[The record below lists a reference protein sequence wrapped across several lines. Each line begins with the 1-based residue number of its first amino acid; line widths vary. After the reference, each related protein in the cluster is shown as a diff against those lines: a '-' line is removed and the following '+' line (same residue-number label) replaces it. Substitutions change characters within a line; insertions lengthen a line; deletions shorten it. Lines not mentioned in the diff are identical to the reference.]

1 MTDILSNLS
10 KEELANIIKVFDIQ
24 IAIVIVLLS
33 FLTKSLF
40 AKFVLTVANKFQ
52 KSKEKK
58 VAKESKMFKPLEV
71 MYVFIGIF
79 LAIKIL
85 PVGAQLQYVMRKILK
100 IAIIIFITK
109 FITSVVLVKD
119 SKLMKNLWKK
129 DNNEAVIS
137 FISKILGVVVW
148 LISIFII
155 FTELGYDLSG
165 LITGLGLGTA
175 IISLAAQDTVKSLLS
190 GVSILTDK
198 PFIIGDWISVGTYAG
213 TVKNISF
220 RSTRIQCADNSI
232 VTIPNSVIT
241 AEYVINWSKLTS
253 RRFDCTLNLK
263 LEETSEKIKKITRE
277 IKMVLSNKDYIDEET
292 VYVIFNRISA
302 YSSDIKIFLYVKET
316 DYFKYLKY
324 QEDIYCSLLNILE
337 KENIEL
343 AYPTE
348 TVHVRT
354 VNDMK
359 NSDLIQNTE
368 KVDINTIINNKVS
381 E

>member
-1 MTDILSNLS
+1 MADFISNLS
-10 KEELANIIKVFDIQ
+10 REELANLVRVFDIQ
-24 IAIVIVLLS
+24 IAIVLVLLAY
-33 FLTKSLF
+33 LTKSLF
-40 AKFVLTVANKFQ
+40 AKFVLNIAFRFQ
-52 KSKEKK
+52 KTKEKHK
-58 VAKESKMFKPLEV
+58 AQDSKMFNALES
-71 MYVFIGIF
+71 MYVFIAIF

-85 PVGAQLQYVMRKILK
+85 PIGAKIQYVMGVLLK

-109 FITSVVLVKD
+109 FITSVILVKD
-119 SKLMKNLWKK
+119 SKMMRKLFARN
-129 DNNEAVIS
+129 NNEAVTI
-137 FISKILGVVVW
+137 FVCKLLGIVAWIV
-148 LISIFII
+148 SIFII
-155 FTELGYDLSG
+155 FSELGYDLSG

-198 PFIIGDWISVGTYAG
+198 PFVIGDWISVGTYAG
-213 TVKNISF
+213 TVKYISF

-241 AEYVINWSKLTS
+241 AEYVINWSKLKS

-277 IKMVLSNKDYIDEET
+277 IKMVLSNKEYIDENS
-292 VYVIFNRISA
+292 VYVVFNKISS
-302 YSSDIKIFLYVKET
+302 YSSDVKIFLYVKET

-348 TVHVRT
+348 TVHIRNVLGSENEKILKST
-354 VNDMK
+354 INENNQNND
-359 NSDLIQNTE
+359 
-368 KVDINTIINNKVS
+368 
-381 E
+381 

>member
-1 MTDILSNLS
+1 MADFISNLSREELSNLVR
-10 KEELANIIKVFDIQ
+10 VFDIQ
-24 IAIVIVLLS
+24 IAIVLVLLAY
-33 FLTKSLF
+33 LTKSLF
-40 AKFVLTVANKFQ
+40 AKFVLNIAFKFQ
-52 KSKEKK
+52 KKKEKHK
-58 VAKESKMFKPLEV
+58 AQDSKMFNALES
-71 MYVFIGIF
+71 MYVFIAVF

-85 PVGAQLQYVMRKILK
+85 PVGAKIQYVMGVLLK

-109 FITSVVLVKD
+109 FITSVILVKD
-119 SKLMKNLWKK
+119 SKMMRKLFAKN
-129 DNNEAVIS
+129 NNEAVII
-137 FISKILGVVVW
+137 FVCKLLGIVAWIV
-148 LISIFII
+148 SIFII
-155 FTELGYDLSG
+155 FAELGYDLSG

-198 PFIIGDWISVGTYAG
+198 PFVIGDWISVGTYAG
-213 TVKNISF
+213 TVKYISF

-277 IKMVLSNKDYIDEET
+277 IKMVLSNKEYIDENS
-292 VYVIFNRISA
+292 VYVVFNKISS

-348 TVHVRT
+348 TVHVRNVLESENEKLLKST
-354 VNDMK
+354 
-359 NSDLIQNTE
+359 INTE
-368 KVDINTIINNKVS
+368 NNQNND
-381 E
+381 

>member
-1 MTDILSNLS
+1 MADFLSNLS
-10 KEELANIIKVFDIQ
+10 REELANIVRVFDIQ
-24 IAIVIVLLS
+24 IAVVLVLVAY
-33 FLTKSLF
+33 LTKSLF
-40 AKFVLTVANKFQ
+40 AKFVLNVAFKFQ
-52 KSKEKK
+52 KKREKQK
-58 VAKESKMFKPLEV
+58 AQDSNMFKALEC
-71 MYVFIGIF
+71 MYVFIAVF
-79 LAIKIL
+79 LAIKIV
-85 PVGAQLQYVMRKILK
+85 PVGAKIQYIMGVLLK

-109 FITSVVLVKD
+109 FITSVILVKD
-119 SKLMKNLWKK
+119 SKMMRKLFAKN
-129 DNNEAVIS
+129 NNEAVII
-137 FISKILGVVVW
+137 FVCKLLGIVAWIV
-148 LISIFII
+148 SIFII
-155 FTELGYDLSG
+155 FAELGYDLSG

-198 PFIIGDWISVGTYAG
+198 PFVIGDWISVGTYAG
-213 TVKNISF
+213 TVKYISF

-277 IKMVLSNKDYIDEET
+277 IKMVLSNKEYIDKST
-292 VYVIFNRISA
+292 IYVVFSKISS
-302 YSSDIKIFLYVKET
+302 YSSDVKIFLYVKET

-348 TVHVRT
+348 TVHVRN
-354 VNDMK
+354 VLGSEN
-359 NSDLIQNTE
+359 E
-368 KVDINTIINNKVS
+368 KILRSSTNIENN
-381 E
+381 ENNN

>member
-1 MTDILSNLS
+1 MADFLSNLTR
-10 KEELANIIKVFDIQ
+10 EELASIVKVFDIQ
-24 IAIVIVLLS
+24 IAIVLVLFS
-33 FLTKSLF
+33 YLTKSLI
-40 AKFVLTVANKFQ
+40 AKFILNIAFKFQ
-52 KSKEKK
+52 KKK
-58 VAKESKMFKPLEV
+58 DKKRAQDSKMFGTIEV
-71 MYVFIGIF
+71 MYVFLAIF

-85 PVGAQLQYVMRKILK
+85 PVGAQLQYVMGKLLK

-109 FITSVVLVKD
+109 FITNVILVKN
-119 SKLMKNLWKK
+119 SKMMRKLFAKNK
-129 DNNEAVIS
+129 NEAVIT
-137 FISKILGVVVW
+137 FVCKLLAILAWIITV
-148 LISIFII
+148 FII
-155 FTELGYDLSG
+155 FAELGYDLSG

-198 PFIIGDWISVGTYAG
+198 PFVIGNWISVGTYAG
-213 TVKNISF
+213 TVTNISF
-220 RSTRIQCADNSI
+220 RSTRIKCADNSI
-232 VTIPNSVIT
+232 VTIPNSVVT
-241 AEYVINWSKLTS
+241 AEYVINWSELTS

-277 IKMVLSNKDYIDEET
+277 IKMVLTNKEYIDEES
-292 VYVIFNRISA
+292 VYVVFNKISS

-348 TVHVRT
+348 TVHVRNVVDSNNEDILKINKENN
-354 VNDMK
+354 VN
-359 NSDLIQNTE
+359 NQ
-368 KVDINTIINNKVS
+368 
-381 E
+381 

>member
-1 MTDILSNLS
+1 MADFLSNLS
-10 KEELANIIKVFDIQ
+10 KEELANIVRVFDIQ
-24 IAIVIVLLS
+24 IAIVLVLIAY
-33 FLTKSLF
+33 LTKSLF
-40 AKFVLTVANKFQ
+40 AKFILNIAFKFQ
-52 KSKEKK
+52 KQKQKHK
-58 VAKESKMFKPLEV
+58 AQDSKMFNALEI
-71 MYVFIGIF
+71 MYVFLAIF

-85 PVGAQLQYVMRKILK
+85 PVGVKLQYIMGILLK

-109 FITSVVLVKD
+109 FITSVILVKD
-119 SKLMKNLWKK
+119 SRMIRKLFAKT
-129 DNNEAVIS
+129 NNEAVII
-137 FISKILGVVVW
+137 FVCKLLAIVVW
-148 LISIFII
+148 IVSIFII
-155 FTELGYDLSG
+155 FAELGYDLSG

-198 PFIIGDWISVGTYAG
+198 PFVIGDWISVGSYAG
-213 TVKNISF
+213 TVINISF

-277 IKMVLSNKDYIDEET
+277 VKMVLCNKEYIDET
-292 VYVIFNRISA
+292 SVHVVFNKISS
-302 YSSDIKIFLYVKET
+302 YSSDIKIILYVKET

-348 TVHVRT
+348 TVHVRNIVDSKNEEILKT
-354 VNDMK
+354 VID
-359 NSDLIQNTE
+359 S
-368 KVDINTIINNKVS
+368 NNVENK
-381 E
+381 